1 MGTVYIEDLRPGMVL
16 SADVRSR
23 QGRLLFSEGLALD
36 ELSIQT
42 LKFWGV
48 TETLV
53 LGHDQETLDRERI
66 KALDPAVARQA
77 WEEASHRLKLCDPT
91 HPTVRELKRVSFINL
106 IQNGLPA
113 PRRHTPEEPPHEPR
127 KRPDLSR
134 LASSTIKLAALPGI
148 VTQALEALSN
158 PNVSY
163 SYVAEII
170 GKDTAL
176 SAKLLKLVN
185 SALYAF
191 PESVDTISRAVT
203 VVGANRLT
211 SLALGVSL
219 INIFDSIPRD
229 VLDMRSFWKHSL
241 ACGVL
246 ARLLA
251 VTAGHPNVERCF
263 VAGLLHDL
271 GRLVMLKNHTAHVA
285 QAVALA
291 RREEISLHQAE
302 RELWGFDHAE
312 LGGKLLTVW
321 KFPASLE
328 RAVAEH
334 HAPGDGTIHQD
345 AALVHVADIM
355 AHAMALGQSGSPLAP
370 PLSGTAWDSLNIPRS
385 ALGAAAAQ
393 GERQLDDIGHIL
405 LSGNGNGNDKENDKA
420 V

>member
-16 SADVRSR
+16 SADVRSK
-23 QGRLLFSEGLALD
+23 QGRLLFSEGLTLD

-48 TETLV
+48 TETVV

-66 KALDPAVARQA
+66 KAMDPTLARLA
-77 WEEASHRLKLCDPT
+77 WDEANRRLRLCDHN

-106 IQNGLPA
+106 TQNGLPA
-113 PRRHTPEEPPHEPR
+113 PHHPAPAPPAQERR
-127 KRPDLSR
+127 KRPDLAR
-134 LASSTIKLAALPGI
+134 LSGSAVKLAALPGI
-148 VTQALEALSN
+148 VNQALEALSN

-191 PESVDTISRAVT
+191 PDSVDTISRAVT

-219 INIFDSIPRD
+219 INIFDSIPRE

-271 GRLVMLKNHTAHVA
+271 GRLVMLKNHTPHVA

-291 RREEISLHQAE
+291 SREDKPLHVAE

-312 LGGKLLTVW
+312 LGGKLLAAW
-321 KFPASLE
+321 KFPSSLE
-328 RAVAEH
+328 RGVAEH
-334 HAPGDGTIHQD
+334 HHPEGVAIHQD

-355 AHAMALGQSGSPLAP
+355 AHALAMGQSGSPLAP
-370 PLSGTAWDSLNIPRS
+370 PLSPAAWDCLNIPRS

-393 GERQLDDIGHIL
+393 AERQLDDIGHIL
-405 LSGNGNGNDKENDKA
+405 LAGNGNEKNNH
-420 V
+420 